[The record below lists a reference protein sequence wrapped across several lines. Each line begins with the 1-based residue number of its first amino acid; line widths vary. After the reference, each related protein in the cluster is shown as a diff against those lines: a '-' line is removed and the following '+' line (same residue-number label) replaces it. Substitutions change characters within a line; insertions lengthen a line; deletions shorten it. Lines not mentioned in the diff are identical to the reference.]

1 MVVTATL
8 PNGTELDFPDGTSD
22 EMIQSG
28 IQKMAAQ
35 GLISTNATNAASQA
49 APQQNNPGS
58 FTDQLEQGL
67 AVGGRNVAAAM
78 AGIGDIPAMIVNA
91 GNIGIPNAEK
101 YQVPLPSQAVA
112 NAIDTATNGYT
123 TPRNNLEK
131 ITSAAEEFMGSG
143 LTGAGLAKVAGEVPG
158 AVNSVSELFSKLS
171 PTTTKDLVGL
181 GLAGAG
187 GEIGHDLAP
196 NGVNIPY
203 VGNVDVGRL
212 IGTLGGALMPEIA
225 TSPTALSPKIFAE
238 TLQSPG
244 ARPFEHH

>member
-67 AVGGRNVAAAM
+67 AVGGRNVAAAI

-131 ITSAAEEFMGSG
+131 
-143 LTGAGLAKVAGEVPG
+143 
-158 AVNSVSELFSKLS
+158 
-171 PTTTKDLVGL
+171 
-181 GLAGAG
+181 
-187 GEIGHDLAP
+187 
-196 NGVNIPY
+196 
-203 VGNVDVGRL
+203 
-212 IGTLGGALMPEIA
+212 
-225 TSPTALSPKIFAE
+225 
-238 TLQSPG
+238 
-244 ARPFEHH
+244 